1 MVQEEQGWRTAAWVR
16 FPDLVS
22 HVGWVCC
29 WFSSL
34 LKGFKFL
41 WVFWF
46 SSLRRKKKTNK
57 QAKNKKTIQI
67 RPGSRGKKNH
77 LVEWPL
83 LNSRSLPIIPVV
95 FRVVCTNS
103 ASSSIQ
109 MVERRATIK
118 EVEGL
123 GLRPDLH
130 QGSKDLNDRGEF
142 IANYLTFNSSL
153 VRTPNRAVVSCTFAV
168 MACPLQT
175 VEHQVLG
182 DVICPLFTGVAQK
195 IFFVPLPLK
204 YISKRKLAINQKVN

>member
-1 MVQEEQGWRTAAWVR
+1 M
-16 FPDLVS
+16 
-22 HVGWVCC
+22 
-29 WFSSL
+29 
-34 LKGFKFL
+34 
-41 WVFWF
+41 
-46 SSLRRKKKTNK
+46 
-57 QAKNKKTIQI
+57 
-67 RPGSRGKKNH
+67 
-77 LVEWPL
+77 EWPL

-153 VRTPNRAVVSCTFAV
+153 VRTPNRGVVSCTFAV

>member
-1 MVQEEQGWRTAAWVR
+1 MVHSGLGSIPGPGVTCG
-16 FPDLVS
+16 L
-22 HVGWVCC
+22 
-29 WFSSL
+29 SL
-34 LKGFKFL
+34 LLVLVLAQRIQVSLSLLVFL
-41 WVFWF
+41 PPQ
-46 SSLRRKKKTNK
+46 KKNKQTNK
-57 QAKNKKTIQI
+57 QKTKKQ
-67 RPGSRGKKNH
+67 SKFDLEVEDKKNH

-83 LNSRSLPIIPVV
+83 LNSHSPSHYSRCFQSCVYQLRFLVD
-95 FRVVCTNS
+95 S
-103 ASSSIQ
+103 